1 MVRNSVLKIK
11 CNLSSES
18 AINYGTIISA
28 IAMRI
33 KRATARNRR
42 RKTSKL
48 SSTGDIRR
56 SIQNTSVPRY
66 CRVRS
71 SPRIYPLVF
80 CSDIFSTLFLKQ
92 MQTLQI
98 LRETVSQSVRE
109 IVVLFS
115 HSYYFFFTFLFLL
128 LLREIKNRWKFEF
141 NEENAKEGW
150 I

>member
-1 MVRNSVLKIK
+1 MVRHSVLKIK

-28 IAMRI
+28 MRI
-33 KRATARNRR
+33 KRAAARNRR
-42 RKTSKL
+42 RKTPKL

-80 CSDIFSTLFLKQ
+80 CSDIFSTLFLRQ

-98 LRETVSQSVRE
+98 LRETVSQSARE

-115 HSYYFFFTFLFLL
+115 HSYYFFSTFPFFFFYE
-128 LLREIKNRWKFEF
+128 R
-141 NEENAKEGW
+141 
-150 I
+150 